1 MKRINLII
9 TLVILFGSCKNPL
22 VKKESVDLVLHIE
35 NSNHDQFVKEN
46 DSPFINSVQ
55 IIDSFSIDSMNFLT
69 INVDKKFCVNEESY
83 SSGSYLVLL
92 NSISD
97 SIAFLERIK
106 SIYQIQSDYMNRQ
119 FFTNLSDN
127 LLINKSSTIR
137 YSFPEE
143 GPADFSKNILL
154 LLQNGEIKEFLSFE
168 QFDFFHNSLNIERK
182 NDSICQIKYIYRDKF
197 GYFHPDYQILINTS
211 TISAKKFTPDA
222 QKTYFQQPLLNTL
235 TIFMTPC
242 EAINYN
248 ALSDSIMVKK
258 GEYVKIDSIFWK
270 KEILKVITR
279 DNKQGYVNMKEIG
292 KTIDIDRAG

>member
-46 DSPFINSVQ
+46 DSPFFNSVH

-69 INVDKKFCVNEESY
+69 INVDKKFYVNEESY

-127 LLINKSSTIR
+127 LLIK
-137 YSFPEE
+137 
-143 GPADFSKNILL
+143 
-154 LLQNGEIKEFLSFE
+154 
-168 QFDFFHNSLNIERK
+168 
-182 NDSICQIKYIYRDKF
+182 
-197 GYFHPDYQILINTS
+197 
-211 TISAKKFTPDA
+211 
-222 QKTYFQQPLLNTL
+222 
-235 TIFMTPC
+235 
-242 EAINYN
+242 
-248 ALSDSIMVKK
+248 
-258 GEYVKIDSIFWK
+258 
-270 KEILKVITR
+270 
-279 DNKQGYVNMKEIG
+279 
-292 KTIDIDRAG
+292 